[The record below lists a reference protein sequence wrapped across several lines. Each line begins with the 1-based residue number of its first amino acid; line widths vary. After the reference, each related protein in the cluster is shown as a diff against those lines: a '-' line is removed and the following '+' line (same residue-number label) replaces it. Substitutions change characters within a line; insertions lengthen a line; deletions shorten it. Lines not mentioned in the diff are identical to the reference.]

1 MWWVVVN
8 FIIVH
13 FSDVLILGRGEL
25 ELNLVQTE
33 FRLRMNQV
41 QVGSRKN
48 YHFCLGHF
56 FLTHQVGTT
65 GGLLKFYNHILSW
78 FMNSKSAQG
87 WSARKLIIKF
97 SHASVLPSGLGRSEN
112 FIEHVLWCWGED
124 EGMRWPREIEWWRV
138 AMSDGWLRIKGEE
151 EGEDQRCEKMKM
163 EWGII
168 WERMK
173 GFTGGRSQKLSFL
186 LCCNMLK

>member
-1 MWWVVVN
+1 MVVN

-65 GGLLKFYNHILSW
+65 GGLLKFYNHILS
-78 FMNSKSAQG
+78 
-87 WSARKLIIKF
+87 
-97 SHASVLPSGLGRSEN
+97 
-112 FIEHVLWCWGED
+112 
-124 EGMRWPREIEWWRV
+124 
-138 AMSDGWLRIKGEE
+138 
-151 EGEDQRCEKMKM
+151 
-163 EWGII
+163 
-168 WERMK
+168 
-173 GFTGGRSQKLSFL
+173 
-186 LCCNMLK
+186 